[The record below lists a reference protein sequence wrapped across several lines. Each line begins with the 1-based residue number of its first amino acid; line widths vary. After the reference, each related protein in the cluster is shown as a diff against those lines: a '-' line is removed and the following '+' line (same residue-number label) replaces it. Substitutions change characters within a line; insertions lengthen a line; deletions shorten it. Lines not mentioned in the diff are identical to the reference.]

1 MWMNATDDIDR
12 RRLIGTAAAS
22 IAAVGCGLLF
32 SAPASAAP
40 FSSNRMTVEV
50 RGQGT
55 DVILIHGLGGS
66 RNVWTGTVAAVP
78 GHRYHLVQINGFG
91 GTAPGANAEGPVA
104 GPVAAEIARY
114 IQVQRLVRPAVI
126 GHSMGGVIAMMLATR
141 VPAAVGRVMVVDILP
156 APATGYGFAGGG
168 GSTDLFDRLR
178 EQFTSTPGG
187 RQMFGQLM
195 NRFGMGATNSD
206 VTANALHELA
216 TTDLGPQ
223 LSRLRSPLTVVYAA
237 PPRDE
242 ADPRGL
248 GRTYA
253 AAYARAP
260 DKRLVPIEGAGHMVM
275 LDRPQPFAAAV
286 RAFLA

>member
-1 MWMNATDDIDR
+1 MIATDPIDR
-12 RRLIGTAAAS
+12 RRMIGTVAAA
-22 IAAVGCGLLF
+22 AGALALP
-32 SAPASAAP
+32 SAPARAAP
-40 FSSNRMTVEV
+40 FSSTRMTVEV
-50 RGQGT
+50 RGTGS

-66 RNVWTGTVAAVP
+66 RSVWNGTVGAVP

-91 GTAPGANAEGPVA
+91 GTAAGGNATGPVA
-104 GPVAAEIARY
+104 GPLAAEIARY
-114 IQVQRLVRPAVI
+114 IGVQRLVRPAVI
-126 GHSMGGVIAMMLATR
+126 GHSMGGVVAMMLATR
-141 VPAAVGRVMVVDILP
+141 FPVAVGRVMVVDILP
-156 APATGYGFAGGG
+156 APATGYGFASG
-168 GSTDLFDRLR
+168 GSTGLFDSLR
-178 EQFTSTPGG
+178 ERFTSTPGG

-195 NRFGMGATNSD
+195 GRFGMGGDPD

-223 LSRLRSPLTVVYAA
+223 LADLRSPLTVVYAA

-260 DKRLVPIEGAGHMVM
+260 DKRLVPVEGAGHMVM
-275 LDRPQPFAAAV
+275 LDRPSEFAAAV
-286 RAFLA
+286 RAFMA

>member
-1 MWMNATDDIDR
+1 MHATDNIDR
-12 RRLIGTAAAS
+12 RRLIGTAAAAGVAVACGALLPDS
-22 IAAVGCGLLF
+22 AA
-32 SAPASAAP
+32 AAP
-40 FSSNRMTVEV
+40 FSSNRMSVEV
-50 RGQGT
+50 RGTGP

-66 RNVWTGTVAAVP
+66 RSVWDGLVAAVP
-78 GHRYHLVQINGFG
+78 GHRYHRVQINGFG
-91 GTAPGANAEGPVA
+91 GTAPGANADGPVA

-114 IQVQRLVRPAVI
+114 IQVQRLVQPAVI
-126 GHSMGGVIAMMLATR
+126 GHSMGGIIGLMLATR
-141 VPAAVGRVMVVDILP
+141 VPAAVGRLMVVDILP
-156 APATGYGFAGGG
+156 APATGYGFASG
-168 GSTDLFDRLR
+168 GSNGLFDRLR
-178 EQFTSTPGG
+178 EQFTATPGG

-195 NRFGMGATNSD
+195 SRFGMGATNPD

-260 DKRLVPIEGAGHMVM
+260 DRRLVPVEGAGHMVM
-275 LDRPQPFAAAV
+275 LDRPREFAVAV
-286 RAFLA
+286 RGFLA

>member
-1 MWMNATDDIDR
+1 MRRMHATDDLDR
-12 RRLIGTAAAS
+12 RRLIGTAAAA
-22 IAAVGCGLLF
+22 IACGMLLPG
-32 SAPASAAP
+32 AAAAAP
-40 FSSNRMTVEV
+40 FSSTRMTVEV

-66 RNVWTGTVAAVP
+66 RNVWAGTVAALP

-91 GTAPGANAEGPVA
+91 GSAPGANADGPVA

-168 GSTDLFDRLR
+168 SSDLFDRLR

-223 LSRLRSPLTVVYAA
+223 LPRLRSPLTVVYAA

-253 AAYARAP
+253 AAYAGAP
-260 DKRLVPIEGAGHMVM
+260 DKRLVPIAGAGHMVM
-275 LDRPQPFAAAV
+275 LDKPTEFAAAV
-286 RAFLA
+286 RGFLA